1 MDVMPESLTAVRSRI
16 EALGMD
22 FRFKGTIRTGINGI
36 ERETWLLDYQ
46 GEPFV
51 YVAGQRDVVLG
62 WDVGACPLGE
72 GVLEGLRAE
81 FAEGHADCEG
91 EMESLRAHYRS
102 EIRKASAEGDSRRA
116 QELAVALERGLAET
130 EKEYAE
136 MGYRNWEDFMDRWED
151 ELRRTLSPLRTADI
165 GDMIVEVDSR
175 YYREDA
181 PSLEQAVRSLKGGPF
196 GLATEDEWE
205 YLCNGGARTLFWW
218 GDVLDSDILAGIYRK
233 GRLKSSNVLGLRIA
247 YNSYKNEIIDDA
259 RYTKGGDGGGALCGG
274 NGAIHVLPCYSAFY
288 RYPWRGS
295 VRKEDFWYRR
305 ILRLT

>member
-1 MDVMPESLTAVRSRI
+1 MDVRPETLSAVRSRI

-46 GEPFV
+46 GDPFV

-91 EMESLRAHYRS
+91 EM
-102 EIRKASAEGDSRRA
+102 
-116 QELAVALERGLAET
+116 
-130 EKEYAE
+130 
-136 MGYRNWEDFMDRWED
+136 GYRNWEDFMDSWED
-151 ELRRTLSPLRTADI
+151 KLRRTLSPLRTADI

-175 YYREDA
+175 YFREDA
-181 PSLEQAVRSLKGGPF
+181 PSRAQAVRSLKGGPF

-218 GDVLDSDILAGIYRK
+218 GDVLDSDILAEIYRK
-233 GRLKSSNVLGLRIA
+233 GRLKSSNMLGLRIA

-259 RYTKGGDGGGALCGG
+259 CYTKGGDGGGALCGG
-274 NGAIHVLPCYSAFY
+274 DGAIHVLPCYSAFY

-295 VRKEDFWYRR
+295 VRKEDFCYRR